1 MTLPVNINVERGE
14 HVHEGVWS
22 WTHDEDCRMVNDDHS
37 DACARRSAALM
48 SLIQRHRDE
57 AAAAVRAKQAAE
69 VERLRAERDA
79 AIAHDRQP
87 YPTAWAYE
95 QACRALGER
104 HAEVERLRAALAFLW
119 RRFWHL
125 YGAKDGPALYHIEHA
140 LFCGCGDD
148 QHDFHNT
155 EARAALAAT
164 TVAPAPAA
172 TGSPR
177 VQEIREQQ
185 SSGGGPVTAV
195 MVSRS
200 DEAPAP
206 AATERCAGCGHETR
220 FHADGQ
226 CDCEGDGE
234 AGLCPCPEPRP

>member
-1 MTLPVNINVERGE
+1 M
-14 HVHEGVWS
+14 
-22 WTHDEDCRMVNDDHS
+22 
-37 DACARRSAALM
+37 
-48 SLIQRHRDE
+48 
-57 AAAAVRAKQAAE
+57 
-69 VERLRAERDA
+69 
-79 AIAHDRQP
+79 
-87 YPTAWAYE
+87 
-95 QACRALGER
+95 
-104 HAEVERLRAALAFLW
+104 RAALAFLW

-164 TVAPAPAA
+164 PVAPAPAA